1 MMIKAKVI
9 WRFGGKAKLRAEDG
23 RVMLLDQQQINALNR
38 AMRRGD
44 EGQLIQMPDG
54 KVKFR
59 IDADEVDLR
68 PVPTPAI
75 IQTPTDEKSDA

>member
-1 MMIKAKVI
+1 MRAKVI
-9 WRFGGKAKLRAEDG
+9 WKFGGKAKLRVEDG
-23 RVMLLDQQQINALNR
+23 RVMLLDQQQINALNC

-44 EGQLIQMPDG
+44 EGQLFQMPDG

>member
-1 MMIKAKVI
+1 MHLTVLCA
-9 WRFGGKAKLRAEDG
+9 G
-23 RVMLLDQQQINALNR
+23 
-38 AMRRGD
+38 GD
-44 EGQLIQMPDG
+44 EGQLFQMPDG

>member
-1 MMIKAKVI
+1 MKAKVI
-9 WRFGGKAKLRAEDG
+9 WKFGGKAKLQVEDG
-23 RVMLLDQQQINALNR
+23 RVMVLDQQQINALNR
-38 AMRRGD
+38 AMRWGD

-59 IDADEVDLR
+59 IDAEEVDLR

-75 IQTPTDEKSDA
+75 IQTPTDEKPDA